1 MSTLQEGV
9 SIVFVYLFTYFGR
22 SYDIVL
28 NLKSIYI
35 LIAVHL
41 LDQIL
46 HVAEE

>member
-9 SIVFVYLFTYFGR
+9 SIVFIYYFGKF
-22 SYDIVL
+22 DEIVH
-28 NLKSIYI
+28 NSHSICI